1 MLYILDLVVNPE
13 VRGKRKRDDKVK
25 RETAFLQTAILSK
38 SLIDFPIDLTILSLI
53 SRPEKSARPGTFLN
67 IRDIYLKNPENF
79 SAKLSFEIWYTRT
92 SQLVWV
98 AN

>member
-1 MLYILDLVVNPE
+1 MNPE

-53 SRPEKSARPGTFLN
+53 GHTILSVRE
-67 IRDIYLKNPENF
+67 RD
-79 SAKLSFEIWYTRT
+79 
-92 SQLVWV
+92 
-98 AN
+98 

>member
-53 SRPEKSARPGTFLN
+53 VMGPA
-67 IRDIYLKNPENF
+67 
-79 SAKLSFEIWYTRT
+79 A
-92 SQLVWV
+92 
-98 AN
+98 